1 MYEPYEM
8 HANIEKYYFCRSNLN
23 CNYVV
28 ASEDK
33 KLRLTSENYFATNQT
48 CQSYEVI
55 EGKKYCVKE
64 SLIPLNSCGEQS
76 DWPCM
81 DPEGCLG
88 ITQFIKE

>member
-1 MYEPYEM
+1 MNHFKFNQTLRIITPLS
-8 HANIEKYYFCRSNLN
+8 AIFVLNIAF
-23 CNYVV
+23 

-33 KLRLTSENYFATNQT
+33 ELTLTSENYFATNQT

-55 EGKKYCVKE
+55 DGKDYCVKE
-64 SLIPLNSCGEQS
+64 SLIPLNSCGVQS

>member
-1 MYEPYEM
+1 MN
-8 HANIEKYYFCRSNLN
+8 HLNLN
-23 CNYVV
+23 QKVKTITLLLGIFVLNTAF

-33 KLRLTSENYFATNQT
+33 ELILTSENYFSTNQT
-48 CQSYEVI
+48 CQSYEMI

-76 DWPCM
+76 DWQCM

>member
-1 MYEPYEM
+1 MN
-8 HANIEKYYFCRSNLN
+8 HLNLN
-23 CNYVV
+23 QKMKTITLLLGIFVLNTAF

-33 KLRLTSENYFATNQT
+33 ELTLTSENYFATNQT
-48 CQSYEVI
+48 CQSYEMI

-81 DPEGCLG
+81 HPEGCLG

>member
-1 MYEPYEM
+1 MN
-8 HANIEKYYFCRSNLN
+8 HLNLN
-23 CNYVV
+23 QKMKTITLLLGIFVLNTAF

-33 KLRLTSENYFATNQT
+33 ELTLTSENYFATNQT
-48 CQSYEVI
+48 CQSYEMI

-64 SLIPLNSCGEQS
+64 SLIPLNSCGVQS

-88 ITQFIKE
+88 ITQFVKE

>member
-1 MYEPYEM
+1 MN
-8 HANIEKYYFCRSNLN
+8 HLNLN
-23 CNYVV
+23 QKMKTITLLLGIFVLNTAF

-33 KLRLTSENYFATNQT
+33 ELTLTSENYFATNQI
-48 CQSYEVI
+48 CQSYEMI
-55 EGKKYCVKE
+55 EGKKYCVME

-81 DPEGCLG
+81 HPEGCLG

>member
-1 MYEPYEM
+1 MNSLKFNHM
-8 HANIEKYYFCRSNLN
+8 IIASLLVFFVLNIAF
-23 CNYVV
+23 

-33 KLRLTSENYFATNQT
+33 ELTLTSENYFATNQA
-48 CQSYEVI
+48 CQSYEMI
-55 EGKKYCVKE
+55 EGKRYCVKE
-64 SLIPLNSCGEQS
+64 SLIPLNSCGEKS

>member
-1 MYEPYEM
+1 MNPM
-8 HANIEKYYFCRSNLN
+8 KSMQILKNIISVVAILT
-23 CNYVV
+23 CNYVI

-33 KLRLTSENYFATNQT
+33 KLRLTSENYFAANQT

-55 EGKKYCVKE
+55 EGIKYCVKE
-64 SLIPLNSCGEQS
+64 SLIPLNSCGVQS

-81 DPEGCLG
+81 DPEGCLS

>member
-1 MYEPYEM
+1 MT
-8 HANIEKYYFCRSNLN
+8 HLKFNQIITIAILVVIFALNIAF
-23 CNYVV
+23 

-33 KLRLTSENYFATNQT
+33 ELILTSENYFATNQT

-55 EGKKYCVKE
+55 EGKEYCVKK

>member
-1 MYEPYEM
+1 MN
-8 HANIEKYYFCRSNLN
+8 HLNLN
-23 CNYVV
+23 QKMKTITLLLGIFVLNTAF

-33 KLRLTSENYFATNQT
+33 ELILTSENYFSTNQT
-48 CQSYEVI
+48 CQSYEMI
-55 EGKKYCVKE
+55 EVKKYCVKE
-64 SLIPLNSCGEQS
+64 SLIPLNSCGVQS

>member
-1 MYEPYEM
+1 MN
-8 HANIEKYYFCRSNLN
+8 HLNLN
-23 CNYVV
+23 QKMKTITLLLGIFVLNTAF

-33 KLRLTSENYFATNQT
+33 ELTLTSENYFATNQT
-48 CQSYEVI
+48 CQSYEMI

-64 SLIPLNSCGEQS
+64 SLNPLNSCGVQS

>member
-1 MYEPYEM
+1 MN
-8 HANIEKYYFCRSNLN
+8 HLNLN
-23 CNYVV
+23 QKMKTITLLLGIFVLNTAF

-33 KLRLTSENYFATNQT
+33 ELTLTSENYFATNQI
-48 CQSYEVI
+48 CQSYEMI

>member
-1 MYEPYEM
+1 MNHLKLHQVMKAVIPLFVIFVL
-8 HANIEKYYFCRSNLN
+8 NIAF
-23 CNYVV
+23 

-33 KLRLTSENYFATNQT
+33 ELTLTSENYFAINQT
-48 CQSYEVI
+48 CQSYKII

-64 SLIPLNSCGEQS
+64 SLIPLNSCGVQS

>member
-1 MYEPYEM
+1 MN
-8 HANIEKYYFCRSNLN
+8 HLNLN
-23 CNYVV
+23 QKMKTITLLLGIFVLNT
-28 ASEDK
+28 AFDSEDK
-33 KLRLTSENYFATNQT
+33 ELTLTSENYFATNQT
-48 CQSYEVI
+48 CQSYEMI

>member
-1 MYEPYEM
+1 MN
-8 HANIEKYYFCRSNLN
+8 HLNLN
-23 CNYVV
+23 QKMKTITLLLGIFVLNTAF

-33 KLRLTSENYFATNQT
+33 ELTLTSENYFATNQT

-55 EGKKYCVKE
+55 EGKEYCVKE

>member
-1 MYEPYEM
+1 MS
-8 HANIEKYYFCRSNLN
+8 HLNLN
-23 CNYVV
+23 QKMKTITLLLGIFVLNTAF

-33 KLRLTSENYFATNQT
+33 ELKLTSENYFATNQT
-48 CQSYEVI
+48 CQSYEMI

>member
-1 MYEPYEM
+1 MLKTITPLS
-8 HANIEKYYFCRSNLN
+8 AIFVLNIAF
-23 CNYVV
+23 

-33 KLRLTSENYFATNQT
+33 ELTLTSENYFATNQT
-48 CQSYEVI
+48 CQSYEMI
-55 EGKKYCVKE
+55 EGKQYCVKE

>member
-1 MYEPYEM
+1 MKLHQVMKAIIPLFVIFVL
-8 HANIEKYYFCRSNLN
+8 NIAF
-23 CNYVV
+23 

-33 KLRLTSENYFATNQT
+33 ELTLTSENYFAINQT
-48 CQSYEVI
+48 CQSYKII

-64 SLIPLNSCGEQS
+64 SLIPLNSCGVQS

>member
-1 MYEPYEM
+1 MKSPLS
-8 HANIEKYYFCRSNLN
+8 AFFVLNIAF
-23 CNYVV
+23 

-33 KLRLTSENYFATNQT
+33 ELTLTSENYFAVNKA

-81 DPEGCLG
+81 NPEGCLG

>member
-1 MYEPYEM
+1 MNHLKFNQMSKTITPLS
-8 HANIEKYYFCRSNLN
+8 AIFVLNIAF
-23 CNYVV
+23 

-33 KLRLTSENYFATNQT
+33 ELTLTSENYFAINQT
-48 CQSYEVI
+48 CQSYKII

-64 SLIPLNSCGEQS
+64 SFIPLNSGGVQS

>member
-1 MYEPYEM
+1 MNHLKRHQVMKAIIPLFVIFVV
-8 HANIEKYYFCRSNLN
+8 NIAF
-23 CNYVV
+23 

-33 KLRLTSENYFATNQT
+33 ELTLTSENYFAINQT
-48 CQSYEVI
+48 CQSYKII

-64 SLIPLNSCGEQS
+64 SLIPLNSCGVQS

>member
-1 MYEPYEM
+1 MN
-8 HANIEKYYFCRSNLN
+8 HLN
-23 CNYVV
+23 FNCMIKIITLLVTIFVLNTTF
-28 ASEDK
+28 ASDDK
-33 KLRLTSENYFATNQT
+33 ELILTSENYFATNQR
-48 CQSYEVI
+48 CQSYEMI

>member
-1 MYEPYEM
+1 MN
-8 HANIEKYYFCRSNLN
+8 HLNLN
-23 CNYVV
+23 QKMKTITLLLGIFVLNTAF

-33 KLRLTSENYFATNQT
+33 ELKLTSENYFATNQT
-48 CQSYEVI
+48 CQSYKMI

-64 SLIPLNSCGEQS
+64 SLIPLNSCGVQS

>member
-1 MYEPYEM
+1 MNHLKRHQVMKAIIPLFVIFVV
-8 HANIEKYYFCRSNLN
+8 NIAF
-23 CNYVV
+23 

-33 KLRLTSENYFATNQT
+33 ELTLTSENYFATNQT
-48 CQSYEVI
+48 CQSYEMI

-64 SLIPLNSCGEQS
+64 SLIPLNSCGVQS

>member
-1 MYEPYEM
+1 MLKQIFVSIPIIIFSNGIATE
-8 HANIEKYYFCRSNLN
+8 EKELT
-23 CNYVV
+23 
-28 ASEDK
+28 
-33 KLRLTSENYFATNQT
+33 LTSENYFATNQT
-48 CQSYEVI
+48 CQSYKVI
-55 EGKKYCVKE
+55 EGTKYCVKE

>member
-1 MYEPYEM
+1 MNHFKFNQTLKAITPLS
-8 HANIEKYYFCRSNLN
+8 AIFVLNIAF
-23 CNYVV
+23 

-33 KLRLTSENYFATNQT
+33 ELILTSENYFANNQA

-64 SLIPLNSCGEQS
+64 SLIPLNSCGVQS

>member
-1 MYEPYEM
+1 MN
-8 HANIEKYYFCRSNLN
+8 HLNLN
-23 CNYVV
+23 QKMKTITLLLGIFVLNTAF

-33 KLRLTSENYFATNQT
+33 ELTLTSENYFATNQT
-48 CQSYEVI
+48 CQSYEMI

-64 SLIPLNSCGEQS
+64 SLIPLNSCGVQS

-88 ITQFIKE
+88 INQFIKE

>member
-1 MYEPYEM
+1 MN
-8 HANIEKYYFCRSNLN
+8 HLNLN
-23 CNYVV
+23 QKVKTITLLLGIFVLNTAF

-33 KLRLTSENYFATNQT
+33 ELTLTSENYFATNQT
-48 CQSYEVI
+48 CQSYEMI
-55 EGKKYCVKE
+55 EGKQYCVKE

>member
-1 MYEPYEM
+1 MNHFKFNRTLKTITPFS
-8 HANIEKYYFCRSNLN
+8 AIFVLNIAF
-23 CNYVV
+23 
-28 ASEDK
+28 ASEDIE
-33 KLRLTSENYFATNQT
+33 LILTSENYFAANQA

-64 SLIPLNSCGEQS
+64 SLIPLNSCGVQS

>member
-1 MYEPYEM
+1 MN
-8 HANIEKYYFCRSNLN
+8 HLNLN
-23 CNYVV
+23 QKMKTITLLLGIFVLNTAF

-33 KLRLTSENYFATNQT
+33 ELTLTSENYFATNQT
-48 CQSYEVI
+48 CQSYEMI
-55 EGKKYCVKE
+55 AGKKYCVKE

>member
-1 MYEPYEM
+1 MN
-8 HANIEKYYFCRSNLN
+8 HLNLN
-23 CNYVV
+23 QKMKTITLLLGIFVLNTAF

-33 KLRLTSENYFATNQT
+33 ELTLTSENYFATNQT
-48 CQSYEVI
+48 CQSYEMI

-64 SLIPLNSCGEQS
+64 SLIPLNSCGVQS

>member
-1 MYEPYEM
+1 MN
-8 HANIEKYYFCRSNLN
+8 HLN
-23 CNYVV
+23 FNCMMKIITLLVTIFALNTTF
-28 ASEDK
+28 ASDDK
-33 KLRLTSENYFATNQT
+33 ELTLTSENYFATNQT
-48 CQSYEVI
+48 CQSYEMI

>member
-1 MYEPYEM
+1 MNHFKFNQTLKKITPFS
-8 HANIEKYYFCRSNLN
+8 AIFVLNIAF
-23 CNYVV
+23 

-33 KLRLTSENYFATNQT
+33 ELILTSENYFAVKQA

-64 SLIPLNSCGEQS
+64 SLIPLNSCGVQS

-88 ITQFIKE
+88 ITQFTKE

>member
-1 MYEPYEM
+1 MSQKKFNQM
-8 HANIEKYYFCRSNLN
+8 MKSITFLLAIFVLNITF
-23 CNYVV
+23 

-33 KLRLTSENYFATNQT
+33 ELTLTSENYFATNQA
-48 CQSYEVI
+48 CQSYEMI

-64 SLIPLNSCGEQS
+64 SLIPRNSCGVQS

>member
-1 MYEPYEM
+1 MN
-8 HANIEKYYFCRSNLN
+8 HLNLN
-23 CNYVV
+23 QKMKTITLLLGIFVLNTAF

-33 KLRLTSENYFATNQT
+33 ELTLTSENYFATNQT
-48 CQSYEVI
+48 CQTYEMI

-64 SLIPLNSCGEQS
+64 SLIPLNSCGVQS

>member
-1 MYEPYEM
+1 MNHFKFNQALKTITPLS
-8 HANIEKYYFCRSNLN
+8 AIFVLNIAF
-23 CNYVV
+23 

-33 KLRLTSENYFATNQT
+33 ELTLTSENYFATNQA
-48 CQSYEVI
+48 CQSYEMI

-64 SLIPLNSCGEQS
+64 SLIPLNSCGVQS

>member
-1 MYEPYEM
+1 MLKTITPLS
-8 HANIEKYYFCRSNLN
+8 AIFVLNITF
-23 CNYVV
+23 

-33 KLRLTSENYFATNQT
+33 VLKLTSENYFAANQK

-64 SLIPLNSCGEQS
+64 SLIPLNSCGVQS

>member
-1 MYEPYEM
+1 MPE
-8 HANIEKYYFCRSNLN
+8 IER
-23 CNYVV
+23 
-28 ASEDK
+28 
-33 KLRLTSENYFATNQT
+33 
-48 CQSYEVI
+48 
-55 EGKKYCVKE
+55 KKYCIKE